1 VVTPILATLAIW
13 TFLATWNDFMWPLI
27 VLSDDAMF
35 TLPVALANLSGE
47 RVQDTEL
54 MMAGS
59 VLTVLPVMLVFV
71 FLQRYYVE
79 GITMGSVKG

>member
-1 VVTPILATLAIW
+1 
-13 TFLATWNDFMWPLI
+13 MWPLI
-27 VLSDDAMF
+27 VLSDDRMF

-47 RVQDTEL
+47 RVMDTEL

-59 VLTVLPVMLVFV
+59 VLTVLPVLLVFL

-79 GITMGSVKG
+79 GITAGSVKG